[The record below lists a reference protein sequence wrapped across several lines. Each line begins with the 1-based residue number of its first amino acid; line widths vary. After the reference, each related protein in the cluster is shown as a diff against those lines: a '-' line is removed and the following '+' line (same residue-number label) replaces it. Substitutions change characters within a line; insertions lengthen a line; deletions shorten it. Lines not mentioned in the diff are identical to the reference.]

1 MTALTVLVVISA
13 LCCAALLGT
22 LGLGMFV
29 RPGVRHMTP
38 VDLGTTVILMGL
50 SGAFLYGA
58 WLGLQAVR
66 A

>member
-1 MTALTVLVVISA
+1 MTALIVLVIASA

-38 VDLGTTVILMGL
+38 GDMGTTVILIGL

-58 WLGLQAVR
+58 WLGLQVVR
-66 A
+66 S

>member
-1 MTALTVLVVISA
+1 
-13 LCCAALLGT
+13 
-22 LGLGMFV
+22 
-29 RPGVRHMTP
+29 MTP
-38 VDLGTTVILMGL
+38 VDLSTTVILIGL